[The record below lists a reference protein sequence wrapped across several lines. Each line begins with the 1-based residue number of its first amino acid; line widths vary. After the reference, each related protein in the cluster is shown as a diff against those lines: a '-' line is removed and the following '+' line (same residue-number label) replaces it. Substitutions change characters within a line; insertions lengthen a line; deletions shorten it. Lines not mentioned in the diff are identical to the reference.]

1 MLITLYYLFGVDLQ
15 NLKMTMITNR
25 KFCPACRKMIVDFI
39 DIYQKSGAILD
50 DFYGEDYIDD
60 SITILEIPH
69 KE

>member
-1 MLITLYYLFGVDLQ
+1 
-15 NLKMTMITNR
+15 MTMITNR